1 MAEAMMPGMGAPEMA
16 PTEPSIDQ
24 RAAFEQLREQVSPT
38 EFNREMLDAAEQV
51 DPIAVAEF
59 KRELAALEVAP
70 EVIQMLN
77 TMVDEVLANPGDYP
91 AIREKYLGMGVDEE
105 LLPEAFDAT
114 IFAALNMALDQMR
127 GPETMMPPQGFAK
140 GGIASLKPMARE
152 MAAAGR
158 YGDTMLAHISPMEA
172 QILRRYGGSGTI
184 NPVTG
189 APEFFLKKMFKSIG
203 KAVKKFAS
211 STVGKIVLGTALFFL
226 AGPAAATMFGTT
238 AAPAVLAA
246 TQGFIAGA
254 GTTLLG
260 GGSLKEALKAGAVGG
275 LTAGAFTGLTQGAS
289 AFRST
294 SAPATSQLQAAQ
306 QAAQQGTAL
315 PDLVTTP
322 DALAM
327 TPLERSVQQGVRAN
341 MAAPTTAT
349 GGVNFATG
357 QYVPPAMTA
366 GTGAPIQAPTALTY
380 TPPSSPFTPAP
391 ATAAPATAAPSF
403 MENPFQETSLTSAT
417 RQGLSQTPQPSTFKG
432 SMSLQKGYTPPPM
445 PQGGIGSLPA
455 GVTSSPAAAAQQEIL
470 NRGAGVSTGET
481 AKRGILDK
489 ILPGRIQDE
498 AQRSAFQKVADQF
511 GMSAE
516 QVRSQIASNTASDAV
531 AAAYTKAASAGL
543 SAYLPM
549 AGLGIAALGA
559 TGGFEGEEGQVP
571 PGFEGMMGGQGTTG
585 VELLAK
591 YPERYG
597 LQLGPTQ
604 IMSSMPYT
612 SPSALFSAGR
622 PQRYSEGGTAA
633 GAYPRKNGPINGP
646 GTGTSDSIP
655 AMLSDGEFVFTAKA
669 VRAMGEGSRRKG
681 AKRMYALMK
690 KLEGRTNG

>member
-16 PTEPSIDQ
+16 PTEPSLDQ
-24 RAAFEQLREQVSPT
+24 FAAFEQLREQVSPT
-38 EFNREMLDAAEQV
+38 EFNREMLNAAEQV
-51 DPIAVAEF
+51 DPVAVAEF

-105 LLPEAFDAT
+105 LLPEVFDAT
-114 IFAALNMALDQMR
+114 VFAALNMALDQMR

-172 QILRRYGGSGTI
+172 QMLRRYGGSGTT

-189 APEFFLKKMFKSIG
+189 LPEFFLKKAFKKIG

-211 STVGKIVLGTALFFL
+211 TTVGKIVLGTALFFV
-226 AGPAAATMFGTT
+226 AGPAATAMFGAT

-246 TQGFIAGA
+246 TQGFVAGA

-260 GGSLKEALKAGAVGG
+260 GGNLKEALKAGAIGG
-275 LTAGAFTGLTQGAS
+275 LTAGAITGVTQGAS
-289 AFRST
+289 AFKST
-294 SAPATSQLQAAQ
+294 PPPATSQLQAAQ
-306 QAAQQGTAL
+306 QAAQQGTAI
-315 PDLVTTP
+315 PDLMATP

-327 TPLERSVQQGVRAN
+327 TPLEQSVQQGVRAN
-341 MAAPTTAT
+341 MAAPTTTT
-349 GGVNFATG
+349 GGIDFATG

-366 GTGAPIQAPTALTY
+366 GAGAPVQTPTALTY
-380 TPPSSPFTPAP
+380 TPPSSPFATAPAP
-391 ATAAPATAAPSF
+391 GVAAPATAAVPAGAYTTPSI
-403 MENPFQETSLTSAT
+403 
-417 RQGLSQTPQPSTFKG
+417 SQ
-432 SMSLQKGYTPPPM
+432 
-445 PQGGIGSLPA
+445 GIGALPA
-455 GVTSSPAAAAQQEIL
+455 GQIQQGITNQLSVSPSASTSGQAGASTAGTAAARPPGFFESVK
-470 NRGAGVSTGET
+470 GVVGPDRT
-481 AKRGILDK
+481 L
-489 ILPGRIQDE
+489 
-498 AQRSAFQKVADQF
+498 AQR
-511 GMSAE
+511 
-516 QVRSQIASNTASDAV
+516 ASSLGDVFFPGEDAGFLRRYAPLV
-531 AAAYTKAASAGL
+531 
-543 SAYLPM
+543 
-549 AGLGIAALGA
+549 GLGLGALGA
-559 TGGFEGEEGQVP
+559 TGGFEAEEGQIP
-571 PGFEGMMGGQGTTG
+571 PGFEGMMGGQGLTG
-585 VELLAK
+585 AELLEQ
-591 YPERYG
+591 YPERFG
-597 LQLGPTQ
+597 LRLGPTQ

-622 PQRYSEGGTAA
+622 PQQYAKGGPAA
-633 GAYPRKNGPINGP
+633 REFPRKNGPINGP

>member
-16 PTEPSIDQ
+16 PTEPSLDQ
-24 RAAFEQLREQVSPT
+24 FAAFEQLREQVSPS
-38 EFNREMLDAAEQV
+38 EFNREMLNTAEQV
-51 DPIAVAEF
+51 DPVAVAEF

-105 LLPEAFDAT
+105 LLPEVFDAT
-114 IFAALNMALDQMR
+114 VFAALNMALDQMR

-158 YGDTMLAHISPMEA
+158 YGDTMLAHISPVEA
-172 QILRRYGGSGTI
+172 QILRRYGGSGTT
-184 NPVTG
+184 NPTTG
-189 APEFFLKKMFKSIG
+189 APEFFLKKIFKSIG

-211 STVGKIVLGTALFFL
+211 STVGKIVTTVALGFFL
-226 AGPAAATMFGTT
+226 GPMAAAALGASAPAAV
-238 AAPAVLAA
+238 AAVS
-246 TQGFIAGA
+246 GFVGGA
-254 GTTLLG
+254 GSTMLAG
-260 GGSLKEALKAGAVGG
+260 GNLKDALKAGAVSG
-275 LTAGAFTGLTQGAS
+275 LTAGAVTGLTQGAS
-289 AFRST
+289 AFKAVPKAGT
-294 SAPATSQLQAAQ
+294 TAP
-306 QAAQQGTAL
+306 GTAAATGAEGAAL
-315 PDLVTTP
+315 PELSLQTP
-322 DALAM
+322 SSLQM
-327 TPLERSVQQGVRAN
+327 SPLEQQVQSALTGR
-341 MAAPTTAT
+341 AAPT
-349 GGVNFATG
+349 
-357 QYVPPAMTA
+357 AM
-366 GTGAPIQAPTALTY
+366 TY
-380 TPPSSPFTPAP
+380 TPPPMPAG
-391 ATAAPATAAPSF
+391 ASMAAAPAAAAPGI
-403 MENPFQETSLTSAT
+403 MQNPFQETPLTSAT
-417 RQGLSQTPQPSTFKG
+417 RQGLSPTPQPSTF
-432 SMSLQKGYTPPPM
+432 SYTPPSM

-455 GVTSSPAAAAQQEIL
+455 GVTPSPAATAQQAVL
-470 NRGAGVSTGET
+470 DRGAGVSTAET
-481 AKRGILDK
+481 TKGGILDS
-489 ILPGRIQDE
+489 ILPGRIQDA
-498 AQRSAFQKVADQF
+498 AQKSAFQKVADQF
-511 GMSAE
+511 GMSAD
-516 QVRSQIASNTASDAV
+516 QVRTQIANNTASDAV
-531 AAAYTKAASAGL
+531 AAAYTEAARAGL

-549 AGLGIAALGA
+549 AGIGIAALGA
-559 TGGFEGEEGQVP
+559 MGGFEGEEGQVP
-571 PGFEGMMGGQGTTG
+571 PGFEGMAGGQGTTG

-622 PQRYSEGGTAA
+622 PQQYAKGGPAA
-633 GAYPRKNGPINGP
+633 REFPRKNGPINGP